1 MSDFKIYL
9 CILPDLSLMGY
20 RTKHKAMNPTIS
32 RVRMLFAAV
41 PLDALPLEIQVVK
54 DGKAVARWVRG
65 CVGI

>member
-1 MSDFKIYL
+1 
-9 CILPDLSLMGY
+9 MGY
-20 RTKHKAMNPTIS
+20 RTKLKAMNPKRN
-32 RVRMLFAAV
+32 RVRILFAAV